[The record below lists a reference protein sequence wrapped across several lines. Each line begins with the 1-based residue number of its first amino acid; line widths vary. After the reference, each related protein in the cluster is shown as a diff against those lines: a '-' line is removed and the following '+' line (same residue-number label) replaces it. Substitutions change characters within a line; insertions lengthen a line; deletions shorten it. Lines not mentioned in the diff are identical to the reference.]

1 MYDGATRAPT
11 VNEQVVADKS
21 SRMNLDANDDAS
33 VTLYIGPDE
42 PEAGPKN
49 WIPTLSGRAWF
60 PYFRFYSP
68 TEAYFDRSWV
78 LPDIEKRSK
87 AQ

>member
-1 MYDGATRAPT
+1 VYDVATRAPT

-49 WIPTLSGRAWF
+49 WIPTL
-60 PYFRFYSP
+60 
-68 TEAYFDRSWV
+68 
-78 LPDIEKRSK
+78 
-87 AQ
+87 